1 MNIQE
6 SFLKYFGCVPFGVYC
21 APARI
26 NIIGE
31 HLDYNGGTVLPA
43 AISLYISAAVSI
55 RDDSKIKVYSLN
67 TNNGFEVDLKEIK
80 KDSKY
85 AWANYVFGVF
95 YILLCEG
102 YRIPKGLNILISSG
116 IPLGSGL
123 SSSAAL
129 LVLITHLTSEIFN
142 LGLLPI
148 EVVKV
153 AKKVEN
159 DYLGLKSGIMDQASI
174 ALAKENCCLL
184 LNCDKLVYKH
194 IPLDLGDYTFVVL
207 KTNVPR
213 SLVSSKY
220 NERVEE
226 CQKGLSVLKK
236 HFKIDNLCE
245 IDVSKLDK
253 IRELISDDVI
263 YSRIKHVITEQNRV
277 YEFTKALKKKD
288 VSKLGELLN
297 ESHKSLKEDYEVS
310 GEYLDAI
317 QEAAIAAGANGA
329 RMTGAGFGGCAIAL
343 IKKDSFN
350 EFKERVLSDYYNKTG
365 LHADVVEVSI
375 TSGPELLRKR

>member
-6 SFLKYFGCVPFGVYC
+6 SFSKYFGCTPDAVYR

-26 NIIGE
+26 NLIGE
-31 HLDYNGGTVLPA
+31 HLDYNGGLVLPA

-55 RDDSKIKVYSLN
+55 RNDSKINVYSLS
-67 TNNGFEVDLKEIK
+67 TNNGFEIDLKEIR

-85 AWANYVFGVF
+85 EWANYVFGVF
-95 YILLCEG
+95 SILQNEG
-102 YRIPKGLNILISSG
+102 YLVTKGLNILLSSE

-129 LVLITHLTSEIFN
+129 LVLILHLTSEIFN
-142 LGLLPI
+142 LGILPI
-148 EVVKV
+148 EVTKL

-159 DYLGLKSGIMDQASI
+159 DYLGLKSGIMDEASI

-184 LNCDKLVYKH
+184 LNCDKLEYKH
-194 IPLDLGDYTFVVL
+194 IPLDLGEYALVVL

-213 SLVSSKY
+213 SLVTSKY

-226 CQKGLSVLKK
+226 CQKGLNILKN
-236 HFKIDNLCE
+236 HYRVSNLCE
-245 IDVSKLDK
+245 ISVSNLDQIK
-253 IRELISDDVI
+253 ELISDEII
-263 YSRIKHVITEQNRV
+263 YRRVKHVITEQNRV
-277 YEFTKALKKKD
+277 LEFVGSLKKKNITQI
-288 VSKLGELLN
+288 GQLLN
-297 ESHKSLKEDYEVS
+297 ESHQSLKDDYEVS
-310 GEYLDAI
+310 GAYLDAI
-317 QEAAIAAGANGA
+317 QEAALHAGAIGA

-350 EFKERVLSDYYNKTG
+350 RFKEGVLNEYYVKTG
-365 LHADVVEVSI
+365 LHADVLEVNI
-375 TSGPELLRKR
+375 TSGPELLSKR

>member
-1 MNIQE
+1 MNIEE
-6 SFLKYFGCVPFGVYC
+6 SFLKYFGCAPSRVYR

-26 NIIGE
+26 NLIGE

-43 AISLYISAAVSI
+43 AISLYIDAAVSL
-55 RDDSKIKVYSLN
+55 RNDSKIKVYSLN
-67 TNNGFEVDLKEIK
+67 TNNGFEVNLEEIK

-85 AWANYVFGVF
+85 EWANYVFGVF
-95 YILLCEG
+95 YILLREG
-102 YRIPKGLNILISSG
+102 YKIPKGLNILISSE

-129 LVLITHLTSEIFN
+129 LVLITHLTSEIFK

-159 DYLGLKSGIMDQASI
+159 NYLGLKSGIMDQASI

-184 LNCDKLVYKH
+184 LNCDKLEYKH

-226 CQKGLSVLKK
+226 CQKGLELIQKK
-236 HFKIDNLCE
+236 MNVNNLCE
-245 IDVSKLDK
+245 ISVLKLERV
-253 IRELISDDVI
+253 RELISDDVI
-263 YSRIKHVITEQNRV
+263 YSRVKHVITEQNRV
-277 YEFTKALKKKD
+277 YEFTKALEKKD
-288 VSKLGELLN
+288 ISKLGELLN

-310 GEYLDAI
+310 GQYLDAI
-317 QEAAIAAGANGA
+317 QIAAIHAGAIGA

-343 IKKDSFN
+343 IKKDSFTRFREEVLN
-350 EFKERVLSDYYNKTG
+350 EYFNLTK
-365 LHADVVEVSI
+365 LHADVLEVDI
-375 TSGPELLRKR
+375 VDGPHKL